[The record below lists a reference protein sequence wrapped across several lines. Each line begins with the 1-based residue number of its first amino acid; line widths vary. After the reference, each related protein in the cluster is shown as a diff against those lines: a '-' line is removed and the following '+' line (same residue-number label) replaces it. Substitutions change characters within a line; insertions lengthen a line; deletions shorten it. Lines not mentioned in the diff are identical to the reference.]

1 MNRRFEVS
9 IAFQTNKTP
18 AEYVALGALV
28 DQYEFDVVSAYN
40 DLFFQPALG
49 PLLHLARNVRR
60 ARLGPAALN
69 PYTLHPVE
77 IAGQI
82 AVLDQA
88 TDGRAYLGLARG
100 AWLDALSVPADR
112 PVERLRE
119 AVLLV
124 RHLLA
129 GRRDAFAGNIYRLP
143 AGAGLQYATVRSS
156 VPVTIGTWGRRT
168 AEMARET
175 ADEVKVGGST
185 NPAMAQ
191 RMREWLSPADLSV
204 CMGAVC
210 VVDRDRNAARALARR
225 EVAMYIAVVAP
236 LDVTLDD
243 PEWLSRIAAHAST
256 ADYEAIGRDTSD
268 AMLDRFA
275 FSGTPEDILR
285 QVHDLRSAA
294 ATRVEFGTPHGLSPS
309 EGIRLLGAE
318 VLPHLER

>member
-1 MNRRFEVS
+1 MNRRFEVG

-18 AEYVALGALV
+18 AEYLALGALV

-69 PYTLHPVE
+69 PYTVHPVE
-77 IAGQI
+77 LAGQI

-88 TDGRAYLGLARG
+88 TNGRAYLGLVRG
-100 AWLDALSVPADR
+100 AWLNALGIADQR
-112 PVERLRE
+112 PIDRLRE
-119 AVLLV
+119 TVLLV

-129 GRRDAFAGNIYRLP
+129 GRADAFAGSVFQVKPGL
-143 AGAGLQYATVRSS
+143 GLQYPTVRPN
-156 VPVTIGTWGRRT
+156 VPVTIGTWGRKT
-168 AEMARET
+168 AEMAREV

-191 RMREWLSPADLSV
+191 RMRDWLGPGDVGICL
-204 CMGAVC
+204 GAVC
-210 VVDRDRNAARALARR
+210 VVDRDREAARALARR

-243 PEWLSRIAAHAST
+243 PEWLGRIAAHASRG
-256 ADYEAIGRDTSD
+256 DHEAISRDISD

-275 FSGTPEDILR
+275 FSGAPDDILR
-285 QVHDLRSAA
+285 QVHDLRHAG
-294 ATRVEFGTPHGLSPS
+294 ATRVEFGTPHGLSPA
-309 EGIRLLGAE
+309 EGVRLLGAE
-318 VLPHLER
+318 VLPHIER